1 MQNWKSFTPDEMR
14 NAESQV
20 QLFGK
25 IFFRFQQKQVERF
38 LWLGEHFTKQIQLQQ
53 RFASSSKFCK
63 QCQSIYS
70 DISIIMR
77 HDLKRWKT
85 KSMRMFTKYVLRTPF
100 LKLKKRR
107 ITFAGYKYLRVT
119 LQSCCDTS
127 RKCCTARENCQ
138 SGARKPHGWL
148 NFQQKLQK
156 GVPN

>member
-100 LKLKKRR
+100 LKLKKDGLHLQDINTWELHCKAAATHRGNVAQHAR
-107 ITFAGYKYLRVT
+107 IVKVAPGNHMA
-119 LQSCCDTS
+119 D
-127 RKCCTARENCQ
+127 
-138 SGARKPHGWL
+138 
-148 NFQQKLQK
+148 
-156 GVPN
+156 